1 MCRCVVR
8 YGYKDITRNDDNEF
22 ENQLILKLA
31 EFIQT
36 EGSAPWIPS
45 SSEMTLD
52 GRMKV
57 MGTLAGSFASNTSA
71 NSLSE
76 PCSER
81 VTRTLD
87 LEVSILLKIYTFV
100 ENDQKHYSALVLFS

>member
-8 YGYKDITRNDDNEF
+8 YGYKDTTGNDDNEF
-22 ENQLILKLA
+22 ENQLLFNLA

-45 SSEMTLD
+45 SSEMSLD
-52 GRMKV
+52 GRMTV
-57 MGTLAGSFASNTSA
+57 MGTLAGSFASNTSL

-76 PCSER
+76 SYSER
-81 VTRTLD
+81 PTRALSTAS
-87 LEVSILLKIYTFV
+87 LEVSSPSK
-100 ENDQKHYSALVLFS
+100 DM